1 MLGLYGRGNC
11 KEVRR
16 GLKVLGRG
24 HKGPG
29 EARGYS
35 RWFLGVLGVLSNLV
49 CCRGLYAIKRLL
61 VGYRGLGRLQRGM
74 IKYVEYEV
82 NTGGL

>member
-1 MLGLYGRGNC
+1 M
-11 KEVRR
+11 
-16 GLKVLGRG
+16 
-24 HKGPG
+24 
-29 EARGYS
+29 
-35 RWFLGVLGVLSNLV
+35 V